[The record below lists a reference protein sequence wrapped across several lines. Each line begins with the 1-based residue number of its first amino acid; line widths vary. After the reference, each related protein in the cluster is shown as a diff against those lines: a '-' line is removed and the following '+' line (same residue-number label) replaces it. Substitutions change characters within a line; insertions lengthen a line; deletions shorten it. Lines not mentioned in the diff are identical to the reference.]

1 VLTVLYLSLIIV
13 VQTPFLLLFLPP
25 VTSGVSGQKPK
36 ATRMIFFANP
46 VAGIAGIAHIKMSSA
61 KPNGH
66 NQGMTVVYDPGTK
79 GHETKRNGTK

>member
-1 VLTVLYLSLIIV
+1 VLYLSLIIV